1 MAPVAG
7 SPSHTVDKNHICM
20 VNIIMGDIGKLLNP
34 KTIALIGANDKEGSL
49 GRTALENLL
58 LSKDRSIFPINPR
71 RTSVFGIPCYPQ
83 ISDVP
88 EHIDLAIIITPA
100 DTVPGLI
107 EACGKAGIESII
119 IVSVGFTE
127 VGPVGKALEDNILE
141 IRKKYRMRIVGP
153 GSMGIIRPNDN
164 LNASIMHTNPEKGKI
179 AFISQSGAFGRALLD
194 WGIGAHMGFS
204 LFASLGSMTDVD
216 FADLIDFLSEDPQT
230 RTIMI
235 YAEENVGSA
244 KKFISAARG
253 FARNK
258 PIIILKP
265 GLPMEEHVETYT
277 HTGVLADPEHV
288 YDAVFRRTGVVRVG
302 GVIDL
307 FNAASVLYARHLP
320 KGPRLLIITNA
331 GGVAIMATNTLLEF
345 GGEFARLSAET
356 IEALDAVLPP
366 YWNRRNPLDIMR
378 DADVERFIN
387 TLNICLK
394 DSEVDGVLIIFTQQE
409 AASSD
414 DLAQAVATVAKNAWK
429 PIVAAWMGGKDV
441 HKGRDILLR
450 NSIPTY
456 DTPEEV
462 VKTYLYMYNYKR
474 NLSLL
479 YETPAELPVDH
490 APPKNNLKALV
501 RRAVRNNVDVLS
513 EADSMRFLTSYGI
526 PVLKS
531 QTTQSVE
538 EATRVASEIG
548 YPVALKVSSPDI
560 IFRIDVGGV
569 ITGIA
574 SEQELREEYEKLLR
588 EVGKSVPDARI
599 KGIIVQKMLEKIDYE
614 IIVGSK
620 KDRNFGSVI
629 LFGMGGITVQM
640 FRAFSVGLPP
650 LNQTLARM
658 LMEESRMY
666 KMLNGYRNKPPADLG
681 QLEQIIV
688 SFSNMIVDF
697 PEIAESDINPIA
709 ISNGRAYALDARI
722 VLDKSCIKP
731 ATQYPHLVITPYPTR
746 YIVAW
751 TLPDGSALLFR
762 PIKPEDEPLI
772 DELYAAISEESFR
785 GRFFQASKHASHEM
799 HIRQCNI
806 DYDREMGIVAEIK
819 EHDKR
824 RILGMGML
832 VTEASQRSGEYAV
845 LVHDDYQGKGLGYK
859 LVDVLIGIA
868 QEKGLEEIYGFVL
881 TDNRK
886 MLNVCK
892 KLGFIVEGMPDGINR
907 VKLFLK

>member
-1 MAPVAG
+1 
-7 SPSHTVDKNHICM
+7 
-20 VNIIMGDIGKLLNP
+20 MGNIGKLLNP
-34 KTIALIGANDKEGSL
+34 KTIALIGATDKEGSL
-49 GRTALENLL
+49 ARTALENLL
-58 LSKDRSIFPINPR
+58 LSKDRVIFPINPR
-71 RTSVFGIPCYPQ
+71 RTSILGVPCYPQ
-83 ISDVP
+83 ISDAP
-88 EHIDLAIIITPA
+88 EHIDLAIIITSA
-100 DTVPGLI
+100 DTVPGI
-107 EACGKAGIESII
+107 VEVCGEAGIEGII
-119 IVSVGFTE
+119 IVSAGFTE
-127 VGPVGKALEDNILE
+127 VGPAGKELEEKILE
-141 IRKKYRMRIVGP
+141 IRIKYGMCIVGP

-204 LFASLGSMTDVD
+204 LFASLGSMADVD
-216 FADLIDFLSEDPQT
+216 FADLIDFLGEDPQT

-235 YAEENVGSA
+235 YAEESVGNA

-265 GLPMEEHVETYT
+265 GLPMEEPGVTHT
-277 HTGVLADPEHV
+277 HTGVLANPEHV

-302 GVIDL
+302 GVVDL

-320 KGPRLLIITNA
+320 RGSRLLIITNA
-331 GGVAIMATNTLLEF
+331 GGAAVMATNTLLEL
-345 GGEFARLSAET
+345 GGELARLSSET
-356 IEALDAVLPP
+356 IEALDTVLPP
-366 YWNRRNPLDIMR
+366 YWNRRNPLDILR
-378 DADVERFIN
+378 DADVDRFIK
-387 TLNICLK
+387 TLNLCLK
-394 DSEVDGVLIIFTQQE
+394 DSGVDGILIIFTQQE
-409 AASSD
+409 AASSNE
-414 DLAQAVATVAKNAWK
+414 LAQAVANAAKDAWK
-429 PIVAAWMGGKDV
+429 PIAAAWIGGKGV
-441 HKGRDILLR
+441 RKGRDLLLR

-456 DTPEEV
+456 GTPEEV
-462 VKTYLYMYNYKR
+462 VKTYLHMYNYKR
-474 NLSLL
+474 NLTLL

-501 RRAVRNNVDVLS
+501 RRAVGNNIDVLS
-513 EADSMRFLTSYGI
+513 EADSMRFLTSYRI
-526 PVLKS
+526 PILKS
-531 QTTQSVE
+531 QTVQSVE
-538 EATRVASEIG
+538 EAVRVASEIG
-548 YPVALKVSSPDI
+548 YPVVLKISSPDI

-574 SEQELREEYEKLLR
+574 SEQTLREEYGKLLR
-588 EVGKSVPDARI
+588 RVKESVPEARI
-599 KGIIVQKMLEKIDYE
+599 NGIIVQKMLETIDYE
-614 IIVGSK
+614 VIVGSK

-629 LFGMGGITVQM
+629 LFGMGGIAVQI
-640 FRAFSVGLPP
+640 FKAFSIGLPP
-650 LNQTLARM
+650 LNQTLARR

-666 KMLNGYRNKPPADLG
+666 KMLKGYRNKPPADLG

-722 VLDKSCIKP
+722 VLDKSCVKP
-731 ATQYPHLVITPYPTR
+731 STQYSHLVITPYPTR
-746 YIVAW
+746 YILPW

-819 EHDKR
+819 EHDKK
-824 RILGMGML
+824 RILGIGML
-832 VTEASQRSGEYAV
+832 VAEAGQRSGEYAV

-868 QEKGLEEIYGFVL
+868 QEKGLDDIYGFVL

-892 KLGFIVEGMPDGINR
+892 KLGFIVEGLPDGINR
-907 VKLFLK
+907 VKLLLK

>member
-1 MAPVAG
+1 MG
-7 SPSHTVDKNHICM
+7 
-20 VNIIMGDIGKLLNP
+20 NIRKLLNP
-34 KTIALIGANDKEGSL
+34 KTIALIGATDKEDSL
-49 GRTALENLL
+49 GRTAMENLL
-58 LSKDRSIFPINPR
+58 LSKDRMIFPVNPC
-71 RTSVFGIPCYPQ
+71 RTSVLGIPCYPH

-100 DTVPGLI
+100 DTVPGLL
-107 EACGKAGIESII
+107 ETCGESGIEGII

-127 VGPVGKALEDNILE
+127 TGPVGKALEDKILE
-141 IRKKYRMRIVGP
+141 IRKKYGMRIVGP
-153 GSMGIIRPNDN
+153 GSMGIIRPNGN
-164 LNASIMHTNPEKGKI
+164 LNASIMHSNPEKGKI
-179 AFISQSGAFGRALLD
+179 AFISQGGTFGRALLD
-194 WGIGAHMGFS
+194 WGISAHMGFS

-216 FADLIDFLSEDPQT
+216 IADLIDYLGEDPQT
-230 RTIMI
+230 RNIMI
-235 YAEENVGSA
+235 YAEDSVGSA
-244 KKFISAARG
+244 KNFMSAARG

-265 GLPMEEHVETYT
+265 GLPMEEHGEART
-277 HTGVLADPEHV
+277 HTGVLANSEHV

-302 GVIDL
+302 GVVDL

-320 KGPRLLIITNA
+320 RGPRLLIITNA
-331 GGVAIMATNTLLEF
+331 GGVVIMAINTLLEF
-345 GGEFARLSAET
+345 GGELAVLSAET
-356 IEALDAVLPP
+356 LESLDLVLPP
-366 YWNRRNPLDIMR
+366 YWNRVNPLDILR
-378 DADVERFIN
+378 DANVERFIN

-394 DSEVDGVLIIFTQQE
+394 DPGVDGVLIIFTPQE

-414 DLAQAVATVAKNAWK
+414 ELAQAVAVAAKEAWK
-429 PIVAAWMGGKDV
+429 PVIAAWIGGKEV
-441 HKGRDILLR
+441 RKGRDLLLR

-474 NLSLL
+474 NLALL

-490 APPKNNLKALV
+490 TPPKNNLKAFV
-501 RRAVRNNVDVLS
+501 RRAAGNNMDVLS

-531 QTTQSVE
+531 QTIQTVE
-538 EATRVASEIG
+538 EAVRVALEIG

-569 ITGIA
+569 ITGIT
-574 SEQELREEYEKLLR
+574 SEQALREEYEKLLER
-588 EVGKSVPDARI
+588 VKVLAPDARI

-614 IIVGSK
+614 VIVGSK
-620 KDRNFGSVI
+620 KDRDFGSVI
-629 LFGMGGITVQM
+629 LFGMGGIAVQI
-640 FRAFSVGLPP
+640 FKTFSIGLPP
-650 LNQTLARM
+650 LNQILARR
-658 LMEESRMY
+658 LMEESKMY
-666 KMLNGYRNKPPADLG
+666 KMLNGYRNKPPADMG

-722 VLDKSCIKP
+722 VLDKNCLNP
-731 ATQYPHLVITPYPTR
+731 TTQYPHLVITPYPTR
-746 YIVAW
+746 YIVPW
-751 TLPDGSALLFR
+751 TLPDGSTLLFR

-772 DELYAAISEESFR
+772 DQLYAAISEESFR

-824 RILGMGML
+824 RLLGIGML
-832 VTEASQRSGEYAV
+832 VTEANQRSAEYAV

-859 LVDVLIGIA
+859 LVDILIGIA
-868 QEKGLEEIYGFVL
+868 QEKGLDEIYGFVL
-881 TDNRK
+881 ADNRK
-886 MLNVCK
+886 MLGVAK
-892 KLGFIVEGMPDGINR
+892 KLGFIVEWMPDNINR
-907 VKLFLK
+907 VKLLLK